1 MLNII
6 KKLFGSKT
14 DRDYKEI
21 KPLLE
26 KTLESYE
33 EIKRL
38 DNDLLRAKTQTFRD
52 TISRNLEEEQQE
64 IARLRKQMEIEFNM
78 DIEEKERLYSRIDEL
93 EKRQNQKT
101 EDLLLEILPEAFAVI
116 KETARRFKEHEE
128 VVVTA
133 NDFDRNLAASRP
145 GIDIRGDQAVYKRQ
159 WTGGNKITW
168 DMVHYDV
175 QLIGGMVL
183 HQGKIAEMATGEGK
197 TLVATLPVYL
207 NALPGKGVHIVTVN
221 DYLAR
226 RDSEWMGV
234 LFEFH
239 GLRVDCIDKHEPNS
253 PARRN
258 AYQAEIT
265 YGTNNEFGFDYL
277 RDNMARGVDDLVQ
290 RKHNYSIV
298 DEVDSVLIDD
308 ARTPLIISGPTAMGE
323 KQEFEAFKSEVQK
336 LYNAQRQ
343 FVTKMLAE
351 AKTLLEATN
360 PSPENEKK
368 GGELLAALPSWASK
382 KQSAY

>member
-1 MLNII
+1 MVSFFRQLFKTKSQRDVKAVLPQLAKI
-6 KKLFGSKT
+6 KEAYEVIKNLSNDELRLKTAEFRKTIHEYLSIEENRIAELKLRLDTEYDMDVNEKENL
-14 DRDYKEI
+14 YKE
-21 KPLLE
+21 L
-26 KTLESYE
+26 
-33 EIKRL
+33 
-38 DNDLLRAKTQTFRD
+38 
-52 TISRNLEEEQQE
+52 
-64 IARLRKQMEIEFNM
+64 
-78 DIEEKERLYSRIDEL
+78 DEL
-93 EKRQNQKT
+93 EKTSYEKTQEILNQ
-101 EDLLLEILPEAFAVI
+101 ILPEAFAVV
-116 KETARRFKEHEE
+116 KETARRFKENELIE
-128 VVVTA
+128 VTA
-133 NDFDRNLAASRP
+133 NDFDRNLAATRAHVEVKNDKAYYQNSWS
-145 GIDIRGDQAVYKRQ
+145 A
-159 WTGGNKITW
+159 GGNKITW

-183 HQGKIAEMATGEGK
+183 HSGKIAEMATGEGK

-277 RDNMARGVDDLVQ
+277 RDNMARNVDDLVQ

-308 ARTPLIISGPTAMGE
+308 ARTPLIISGPTAMGD

-336 LYNAQRQ
+336 LTMPNASWLQKCLPMQNQYLTTRRQ
-343 FVTKMLAE
+343 PL
-351 AKTLLEATN
+351 KTR
-360 PSPENEKK
+360 
-368 GGELLAALPSWASK
+368 SWAGNCCCEAIMVCPRTK
-382 KQSAY
+382 R